1 MARDSGMP
9 RFRRIWSTVQVGLLS
24 AAVLFCIVMLAI
36 GGGQLTPV
44 YAVAAI
50 FFGFALLGHTLYLVI
65 MRRAEQQR

>member
-36 GGGQLTPV
+36 GGGKLTPV

-50 FFGFALLGHTLYLVI
+50 FFGLALLGHTMYLVI
-65 MRRAEQQR
+65 MRRAEQHR